1 MDLKKLL
8 APKTVAIVGAS
19 EKEGF
24 GGDTCRNALSYAD
37 MSKVYFIN
45 PKRDEVFG
53 QKCWTSLESLPVSI
67 DLVIICTPQ
76 KTVEGL
82 LREAAAKGA
91 GGAVVYASGYSEVGT
106 DEGYAADASLK
117 ALCKELNIALM
128 GPNCAG
134 FMNYIDEIS
143 AFAFISEERD
153 RKGSVGIV
161 SQSGQLCL
169 TLMDSPSTRFSYS
182 ISSGNCAVVSME
194 DYLMYLVEDDA
205 TKVIGL
211 YMEGA
216 TQPKKFEEAL
226 KAAAIK
232 RKPIVVLKTGSSE
245 KGSLI
250 AASHTGSLSG
260 ADRMYDVMFNKFGV
274 IRVRDVQELLST
286 TGLFATLTELP
297 KQSGFASINLS
308 GGETAMCADVG
319 EMENID
325 FPDFTSTTLAKLKE
339 LLPTYASP
347 ANPLDTTASISY
359 DADVYAN
366 VVQTVIDDPNIGFIV
381 LGYNLLLEIADPA
394 IKYMTEGIEKVV
406 KGGRTKPMA
415 MLSFIENTRNAEYA
429 DRLTKAGVTILP
441 PPIYGFSVLRH
452 LKDFMNYNYKDHTL
466 ELAIPTTEMAEGRKT
481 LSELDSME
489 VLREYNIPT
498 LDARITTTVD
508 DAVAFADSIGY
519 PVVMKVASADIAH
532 KSDMGGVLVNM
543 KNASD
548 VRTGFET
555 INNNAKKNAP
565 HAKLDGVLVQKML
578 APGMEVII
586 GVNNDPQ
593 FGPAVLVGLGGIFVE
608 IFKDTVM
615 MPAPFDKK
623 EALVMINSLKASPLF
638 HGYRGNAELDVDALA
653 QMVADVAKLAADKKD
668 TLAELDINPV
678 FVYEKGKGVC
688 PADALIVLQDN
699 LK

>member
-24 GGDTCRNALSYAD
+24 GGDTCRNALSYGD

-45 PKRDEVFG
+45 PKREEVLG
-53 QKCWTSLESLPVSI
+53 QKCWPSLDSLPVSV

-76 KTVEGL
+76 KTVEDI
-82 LREAAAKGA
+82 LRQAAAKGA
-91 GGAVVYASGYSEVGT
+91 GGAVVYASGYSEMGT
-106 DEGYAADASLK
+106 EEGYEADRSLK
-117 ALCKELNIALM
+117 ALCKELDIALM

-134 FMNYIDEIS
+134 FMNYVEDVS
-143 AFAFISEERD
+143 AFAFISEKRD

-216 TQPKKFEEAL
+216 TQPEKFEKAL
-226 KAAAIK
+226 KAAALK
-232 RKPIVVLKTGSSE
+232 RKPVVALKTGSSE
-245 KGSLI
+245 KGSLV

-260 ADRMYDVMFNKFGV
+260 ADRMYDVMFKKFGV
-274 IRVRDVQELLST
+274 IRVRDIQELLST
-286 TGLFATLTELP
+286 TNLFATIPHLP
-297 KQSGFASINLS
+297 TQNGFAAISLS

-319 EMENID
+319 EMAGVD
-325 FPDFTSTTLAKLKE
+325 YPDFTPQTLEKLKAI
-339 LLPTYASP
+339 LPAYASP

-359 DADVYAN
+359 DADVYAE
-366 VVQTVIDDPNIGFIV
+366 VVQTVMDDPNIGFV
-381 LGYNLLLEIADPA
+381 ALGYNLLLEIADPA

-406 KGGRTKPMA
+406 AGGRTKPMA

-429 DRLTKAGVTILP
+429 DRLTKAGVAILP
-441 PPIYGFSVLRH
+441 PPVYGFAALAH
-452 LKDFMNYNYKDHTL
+452 LKTFINYKVEEHTL
-466 ELAIPTTEMAEGRKT
+466 ELAIPQTAMKENRQT
-481 LSELDSME
+481 LSELDSMH
-489 VLREYNIPT
+489 VLQEYNIPT
-498 LDARITTTVD
+498 IPSKVLKSAE
-508 DAVAFADSIGY
+508 DAVLFADSIGY
-519 PVVMKVASADIAH
+519 PVVMKIASADVPH
-532 KSDMGGVLVNM
+532 KSDVGGVLINL
-543 KNASD
+543 KNADD
-548 VRTGFET
+548 VRNGYET
-555 INNNAKKNAP
+555 IMANVKKHVPQAKI
-565 HAKLDGVLVQKML
+565 DGVLVQKML
-578 APGMEVII
+578 EHGMEVII

-615 MPAPFDKK
+615 MPAPFGKE
-623 EALVMINSLKASPLF
+623 EALAMINTLKASPLF
-638 HGYRGNAELDVDALA
+638 YGYRGKPELDVDALA
-653 QMVADVAKLAADKKD
+653 QMLANVARLAADKKEE
-668 TLAELDINPV
+668 LAELDINPV

-688 PADALIVLQDN
+688 PADALVVLQKD
-699 LK
+699 

>member
-19 EKEGF
+19 DKEGF

-37 MSKVYFIN
+37 MSKVYLIN
-45 PKRDEVFG
+45 PKREEVFG
-53 QKCWTSLESLPVSI
+53 QKCWPSLESLPVLI

-76 KTVEGL
+76 KTVEDI
-82 LREAAAKGA
+82 LRQAAAKGA

-106 DEGYAADASLK
+106 EEGYAADKSLK
-117 ALCKELNIALM
+117 ALCKELDIALM

-134 FMNYIDEIS
+134 FMNYVDDIS
-143 AFAFISEERD
+143 AFAFISEERN

-194 DYLMYLVEDDA
+194 DYLMYLVEDDT

-216 TQPKKFEEAL
+216 TQPDKFGKAL
-226 KAAAIK
+226 KAAALK
-232 RKPIVVLKTGSSE
+232 RKPVVVLKTGSSE
-245 KGSLI
+245 KGSMI

-260 ADRMYDVMFNKFGV
+260 ADRMYDVMFKKFGV
-274 IRVRDVQELLST
+274 IRVRDVQELLAT
-286 TGLFATLTELP
+286 TGLFATLPELP
-297 KQSGFASINLS
+297 KQGGFASINLS

-325 FPDFTSTTLAKLKE
+325 FPDFTPQTLTKLKE
-339 LLPTYASP
+339 LLPAYASP

-359 DADVYAN
+359 DADVYAS
-366 VVQTVIDDPNIGFIV
+366 VVQTVMDDPNIGFVV

-394 IKYMTEGIEKVV
+394 IKYMAEGIEKVV

-429 DRLTKAGVTILP
+429 DRLAKAGVAILP
-441 PPIYGFSVLRH
+441 PPVYGFAALRH
-452 LKDFMNYNYKDHTL
+452 LKDFMNYKHKDHTL
-466 ELAIPTTEMAEGRKT
+466 ELAIPNTEMKDGRKT
-481 LSELDSME
+481 LSELDSMQ

-498 LDARITTTVD
+498 TQARITTSVE
-508 DAVAFADSIGY
+508 DAIAFADSIGY
-519 PVVMKVASADIAH
+519 PVVMKVASADIPH

-543 KNASD
+543 KNSSD
-548 VRTGFET
+548 VRSGFET
-555 INNNAKKNAP
+555 IMNNAKKNAA
-565 HAKLDGVLVQKML
+565 HAKLDGILVQKML
-578 APGMEVII
+578 EHGMEVII

-608 IFKDTVM
+608 IFKDTAM
-615 MPAPFDKK
+615 MPVPFNKE
-623 EALVMINSLKASPLF
+623 EALAMINSLKASPLF
-638 HGYRGNAELDVDALA
+638 HGYRGKPKLDIDALA
-653 QMVADVAKLAADKKD
+653 QMMADVAKLAVAKKD
-668 TLAELDINPV
+668 VLAELDINPV

-688 PADALIVLQDN
+688 PADALVVLQED